1 MILQP
6 SGEIF
11 AFCKK
16 KGYFYAQM
24 SEEGLFSK
32 YKNADMSSFVALSEG
47 AGWLIHTVKLTT
59 VH

>member
-32 YKNADMSSFVALSEG
+32 YENADMSSFVALSEG
-47 AGWLIHTVKLTT
+47 AGWLIHIVIN
-59 VH
+59 